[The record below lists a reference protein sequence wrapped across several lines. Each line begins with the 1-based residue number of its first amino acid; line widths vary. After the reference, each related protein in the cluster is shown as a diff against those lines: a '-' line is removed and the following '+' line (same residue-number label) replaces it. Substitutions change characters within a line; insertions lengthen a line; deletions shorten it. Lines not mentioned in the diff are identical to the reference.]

1 MPTKNQRKNI
11 DEKNMKRK
19 GGKQMAI
26 GFILINV
33 APAHEHEVY
42 NQLSK
47 IPQIIELHPLFG
59 EYDLIAKV
67 EADDFEAL
75 GTIIVNKIRSIT
87 GVLDTKTLTGL
98 TF

>member
-1 MPTKNQRKNI
+1 
-11 DEKNMKRK
+11 MKRK

-26 GFILINV
+26 GFVLINV

-42 NQLSK
+42 NKLTK

-59 EYDLIAKV
+59 EYDLIAKI
-67 EADDFEAL
+67 EADDFEEL

>member
-1 MPTKNQRKNI
+1 
-11 DEKNMKRK
+11 MKRK

-26 GFILINV
+26 GFVLINV

-42 NQLSK
+42 NKLSK

-59 EYDLIAKV
+59 EYDLIAKI
-67 EADDFEAL
+67 ESDDFEEL